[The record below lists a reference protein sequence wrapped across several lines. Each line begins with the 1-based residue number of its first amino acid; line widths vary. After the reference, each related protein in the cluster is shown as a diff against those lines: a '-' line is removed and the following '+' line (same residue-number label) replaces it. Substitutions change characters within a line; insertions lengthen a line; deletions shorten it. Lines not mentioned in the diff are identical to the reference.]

1 LAMLVA
7 EQKFRQDLYYR
18 INVVN
23 IILPPLRQRLGDIPL
38 LAEAILKKLTHEL
51 GRKTLG
57 FTPEAMDVMCR
68 YTWPGNVREL
78 ENAVERAVVLTRR
91 PLITPEDLPQ
101 TILDATSKVN
111 GAGGAVKS
119 AEGWP
124 SAGGQSGNPFEP
136 WTPVALE
143 KAMEM
148 PEKQILLAALK
159 ANNWNRQVTA
169 EQLDINRTTLYKKM
183 KRFGLDLPDGA
194 GN

>member
-1 LAMLVA
+1 
-7 EQKFRQDLYYR
+7 
-18 INVVN
+18 
-23 IILPPLRQRLGDIPL
+23 
-38 LAEAILKKLTHEL
+38 
-51 GRKTLG
+51 
-57 FTPEAMDVMCR
+57 
-68 YTWPGNVREL
+68 
-78 ENAVERAVVLTRR
+78 
-91 PLITPEDLPQ
+91 DLPQ

-111 GAGGAVKS
+111 GVGGGAKS

-124 SAGGQSGNPFEP
+124 AGGGGGGHSGNPFEP
-136 WTPVALE
+136 WTPVPLE
-143 KAMEM
+143 KAMET

>member
-1 LAMLVA
+1 
-7 EQKFRQDLYYR
+7 LYYR

-23 IILPPLRQRLGDIPL
+23 ICLPSLRQRLGVIPL
-38 LAEAILKKLTHEL
+38 LAEGFLKKLTQEL

-78 ENAVERAVVLTRR
+78 ENAIERAVVLTRR

-111 GAGGAVKS
+111 GA
-119 AEGWP
+119 
-124 SAGGQSGNPFEP
+124 AGGMEGFPAAAGPGGNPFEP
-136 WTPVALE
+136 WTPVPLE
-143 KAMEM
+143 KALEM

-159 ANNWNRQVTA
+159 ANNW
-169 EQLDINRTTLYKKM
+169 
-183 KRFGLDLPDGA
+183 
-194 GN
+194 